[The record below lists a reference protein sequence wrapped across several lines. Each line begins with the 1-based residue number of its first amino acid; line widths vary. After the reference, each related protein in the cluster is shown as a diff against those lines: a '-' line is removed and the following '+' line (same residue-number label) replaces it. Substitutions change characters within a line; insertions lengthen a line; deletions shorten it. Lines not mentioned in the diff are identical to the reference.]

1 MDKTGLRGNRM
12 KKKNTIM
19 YVIDI
24 VHRCGLVLQAK
35 TEKSVNTHIKEEYFL
50 FARKQYFEHNTTNM
64 T

>member
-1 MDKTGLRGNRM
+1 
-12 KKKNTIM
+12 M